1 MIKRYQIYLLK
12 LFYKKI
18 LLIGSIFFC
27 LVLILNILEEINFFK
42 DLNVSFFFT
51 IFISLLKS
59 ASDLFEIFPFI
70 VMISTQFLF
79 LDLIENNELETF
91 KTNGINNLKLIK
103 VLFFSSFFLGLI
115 LTGIFYNIAAKMNF
129 FYLEKKNS
137 YSLDNDYLLVVNNNG
152 LWIKDKIYDETYII
166 SANTLE
172 KNYLNQVVISKF
184 DKNFDLELIIKSPKV
199 DISSFEWEIYDPRI
213 SKNNIT
219 LKSEENIFLK
229 THFDEKK
236 IYNLYENL
244 LSLTIF
250 ELISLKKDYDMLGY
264 SSNEIENKIQRLIS
278 YPVYLTILV
287 LLISIIMFNIKRNK
301 TFIFHIV
308 LGVAI
313 SVIIYYFYDLFS
325 LLGENNTI
333 PILVSVWLPL
343 LILTFVVIIGLITV
357 NEK

>member
-1 MIKRYQIYLLK
+1 MIKRYQIYLIK

-79 LDLIENNELETF
+79 LDLIEN
-91 KTNGINNLKLIK
+91 
-103 VLFFSSFFLGLI
+103 
-115 LTGIFYNIAAKMNF
+115 IAAKMNF

-152 LWIKDKIYDETYII
+152 LWIKDKIYNETYII
-166 SANTLE
+166 SANTL
-172 KNYLNQVVISKF
+172 KSNYLNQVVISKF

-199 DISSFEWEIYDPRI
+199 DISSFEWEIYDAII

-219 LKSEENIFLK
+219 LNSKENIFLK

-236 IYNLYENL
+236 IYSLYENL

-287 LLISIIMFNIKRNK
+287 LLISIIMFNIERNK
-301 TFIFHIV
+301 SFIFHIA

>member
-1 MIKRYQIYLLK
+1 MIKHYQTYLLK

-18 LLIGSIFFC
+18 LLITSIFFC

-70 VMISTQFLF
+70 IMISTQFLF
-79 LDLIENNELETF
+79 LELIERNELETF
-91 KTNGINNLKLIK
+91 KTNGISNLKLIK

-137 YSLDNDYLLVVNNNG
+137 YSTDNDYLLLVNNNG

-166 SANTLE
+166 SAGFLK
-172 KNYLNQVVISKF
+172 KNYLNHVVISKF

-199 DISSFEWEIYDPRI
+199 DISSFDWEIYEPKV
-213 SKNNIT
+213 SKNNVDQ
-219 LKSEENIFLK
+219 KSNENIFLK

-250 ELISLKKDYDMLGY
+250 ELISLKKDYDMIGY
-264 SSNEIENKIQRLIS
+264 SSNEIEYKIQRLIS

-287 LLISIIMFNIKRNK
+287 SLISIIMFNIKRNK
-301 TFIFHIV
+301 TFIFHII
-308 LGVAI
+308 LGITI
-313 SVIIYYFYDLFS
+313 SVFIYYFYDLFS

-343 LILTFVVIIGLITV
+343 LMLTFVVIIGLIKV